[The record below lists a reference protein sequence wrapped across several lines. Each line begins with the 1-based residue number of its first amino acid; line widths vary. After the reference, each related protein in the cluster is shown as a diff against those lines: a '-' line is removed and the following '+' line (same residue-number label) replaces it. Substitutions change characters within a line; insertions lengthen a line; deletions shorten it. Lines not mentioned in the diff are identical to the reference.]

1 MRRYWP
7 CLLFSAG
14 IFLSGCAS
22 SSSDSSSMA
31 TDGVVSKSA
40 CQQKK
45 HQQQLAQNLR
55 GEGIQVVQVGEETTL
70 VLPTK
75 DFFNVNSNH
84 MLDNTSVLDDI
95 VSFINAYPTVNI
107 QVVGYPKCW
116 KNSVRSLAL
125 SRAQA
130 QEIANYLGEH
140 GLNTRLI
147 SADAKNTFNEAPRI
161 EIFFRLPAPADVF
174 H

>member
-14 IFLSGCAS
+14 IFLTSCAS
-22 SSSDSSSMA
+22 SSAESSVKESQ
-31 TDGVVSKSA
+31 S
-40 CQQKK
+40 CQQR
-45 HQQQLAQNLR
+45 HLQEQLAEQLQS
-55 GEGIQVVQVGEETTL
+55 EGVQVVQVGEETTL
-70 VLPTK
+70 VLQTY
-75 DFFNVNSNH
+75 DFFYPNSNH
-84 MLDNTSVLDDI
+84 MIDNPSVLDD
-95 VSFINAYPTVNI
+95 VVKFINAYPTVDV
-107 QVVGYPKCW
+107 QVTGYPNCHV
-116 KNSVRSLAL
+116 NAVRSLAV

-130 QEIANYLGEH
+130 QEFANYLQEH

-147 SADAKNTFNEAPRI
+147 SADAKNIFSESPRI